1 MKIRYYGFLA
11 HTNKKI
17 TIPLLRK
24 LIDPHAKIAEKI
36 VETIQE
42 IMLRL
47 TGVDITLCP
56 ECGLGEMASIEPLA
70 VPGLDTS

>member
-11 HTNKKI
+11 HTNKKRA
-17 TIPLLRK
+17 IPLLGN
-24 LIDPHAKIAEKI
+24 LIDPHAKIVEKI

-56 ECGLGEMASIEPLA
+56 ECGLGEMVSVEPLA
-70 VPGLDTS
+70 VPGIDTS